1 MTLCSD
7 ARPHSLA
14 LLDPPPPSP
23 VRTQVQI
30 QDHRFTMNILSSVL
44 AFLEDENEV
53 MTREGIVHII

>member
-1 MTLCSD
+1 
-7 ARPHSLA
+7 
-14 LLDPPPPSP
+14 
-23 VRTQVQI
+23 VQI